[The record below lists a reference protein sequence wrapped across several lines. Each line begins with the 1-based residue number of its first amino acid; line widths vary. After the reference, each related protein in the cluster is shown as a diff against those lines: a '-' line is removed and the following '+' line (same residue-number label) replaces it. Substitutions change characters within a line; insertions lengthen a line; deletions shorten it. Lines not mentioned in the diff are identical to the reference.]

1 MNTYRPAAS
10 FAIRNGCQPMGR
22 STLQPFDIIEGA
34 QSPVHPK
41 VFVIGAFD
49 SRITFY
55 SQQVRALALV
65 HALQNQGFLRDGMR
79 IGVVGGGAAGLT
91 AAAAV
96 ALISD
101 ATVDLYERA
110 DEVLPLQRATQ
121 RRRLD
126 PHIYGWPDV
135 GSDDPT
141 ADLPLLDWT
150 AGSAQDVRRDV
161 KQEFEAVVEA
171 VAPRLRVNLRH
182 GVTAAR
188 VAGAALQLDF
198 RRDPRPGEAPAADAQ
213 VPGQATFDLLLLAF
227 GFGLE
232 SAQQVSGVPTA
243 SYWSDAGVP
252 VAEFEGRATPRFLIS
267 GNGDGGLIDLVAAAS
282 AHFDHAGMIREI
294 VRQPNIQVI
303 FERLEAIDARARA
316 AFVLGDGF
324 DFLGVY
330 EGEILADLQAMGL
343 VDLVA
348 SRLRPGVRLTLQ
360 TLRPEAFSIETA
372 TLNRVA
378 AYLIIWAC
386 QAGGQTE
393 FMHLHGDDLAP
404 VAAPAA
410 PPYAAPL
417 WFTCSDQTF
426 GVDAAIV
433 RRGPGRSAARQPF
446 SDVLGDFDAAHKGWL
461 RLHGDGTIVPE
472 LSGTARDVF
481 TAAARGI
488 GLPPAAHVQ
497 RSLIARQPK
506 LVRVQPAGANLRWSG
521 DLAPDAIGAIWDTG
535 ANAADIYVPAVPA
548 ELGPVAAALVRL
560 ALHAS
565 HATLV
570 ADVGD
575 WRGFADALTSAS
587 AHAEHLTPLTIQAAA
602 MGGAARNP
610 QNSGDVALAQTLHR
624 ALDRWMLDA
633 IHRALSAYIV
643 AARDQGNLVG
653 FRAAADLRA
662 RMGQLWDGWR
672 AKFHA
677 EPALLDRFLR
687 LLVCAEDDDDRIDE
701 ARVVVGPRKLLM
713 VVRAT
718 AAALAVAAAWQDTA
732 PRGERPGN
740 LLRPMAAGNPWHGH
754 ACAAELIRREPMAIA
769 AASFIWR
776 THFVVLSQ
784 LSTPLIIET
793 RAAAGLADVDVGQ
806 PSLAEMDGA
815 QRIIL
820 TLDAEFRSAA
830 ESSLPALTALLASV
844 EADHFMRLRAAVEE
858 EDA

>member
-1 MNTYRPAAS
+1 
-10 FAIRNGCQPMGR
+10 MGS

-34 QSPVHPK
+34 RSPANPK

-55 SQQVRALALV
+55 SQQVRALGLV
-65 HALQNQGFLRDGMR
+65 HALKDQGILRDGMR

-110 DEVLPLQRATQ
+110 DEVLPLQRATR

-141 ADLPLLDWT
+141 ADLPVLDWT
-150 AGSAQDVRRDV
+150 AGPAQDVRRDV
-161 KQEFEAVVEA
+161 KQEFEAIVDA
-171 VAPRLRVNLRH
+171 VTPRLRVNLRH

-198 RRDPRPGEAPAADAQ
+198 RRATRPGDVPEADGQ

-232 SAQQVSGVPTA
+232 TQQVPGVPTA

-303 FERLEAIDARARA
+303 FDRLEAIDARARA
-316 AFVLGDGF
+316 AFALGNGF

-330 EGEILADLQAMGL
+330 EAEILADLQAMGL

-348 SRLRPGVRLTLQ
+348 GRLRPGVRLTLQ
-360 TLRPEAFSIETA
+360 TLKPEAFSIETA

-378 AYLIIWAC
+378 AYLVIRAC
-386 QAGGQTE
+386 QTGGQTE
-393 FMHLHGDDLAP
+393 FAHLHGDDLAP
-404 VAAPAA
+404 AAAPAP

-417 WFTCSDQTF
+417 WFSCSGQTF

-433 RRGPGRSAARQPF
+433 RRGPGRPAAQLPF
-446 SDVLGDFDAAHKGWL
+446 SEVLGDFYTAHKNWL
-461 RLHGDGTIVPE
+461 RLHGDATIVPK
-472 LSGTARDVF
+472 LSGAARDDF
-481 TAAARGI
+481 TAAARCI
-488 GLPPAAHVQ
+488 GLPPAVHVQ
-497 RSLIARQPK
+497 RSLIARQPT
-506 LVRVQPAGANLRWSG
+506 LVRVQPTGANLRWSG
-521 DLAPDAIGAIWDTG
+521 DLAPDAIGEIWDPG
-535 ANAADIYVPAVPA
+535 ANAADVFVPALPVQI
-548 ELGPVAAALVRL
+548 GPVAAALVRL
-560 ALHAS
+560 TLHAGR
-565 HATLV
+565 ATLV

-587 AHAEHLTPLTIQAAA
+587 AHAEHLTPLTIQAAQ

-610 QNSGDVALAQTLHR
+610 LNVRDVTLAQTLHQ

-633 IHRALSAYIV
+633 VHRALSAYIV
-643 AARDQGNLVG
+643 TARDQGNLIG

-662 RMGQLWDGWR
+662 RMGQLWDVWR
-672 AKFHA
+672 ASFQT

-718 AAALAVAAAWQDTA
+718 AAALAVAAAWPNTA

-740 LLRPMAAGNPWHGH
+740 LLRPMAAGDPWQGH
-754 ACAAELIRREPMAIA
+754 ACAAELIRREPTAIA
-769 AASFIWR
+769 AADFIWR

-784 LSTPLIIET
+784 LSTPLIIGT
-793 RAAAGLADVDVGQ
+793 RAAAGLAHIDVGQ
-806 PSLAEMDGA
+806 PSLAETDGA

-820 TLDAEFRSAA
+820 TLDAGFRAAA
-830 ESSLPALTALLASV
+830 ETSLPALTALLASV

-858 EDA
+858 TA

>member
-1 MNTYRPAAS
+1 
-10 FAIRNGCQPMGR
+10 
-22 STLQPFDIIEGA
+22 
-34 QSPVHPK
+34 
-41 VFVIGAFD
+41 
-49 SRITFY
+49 
-55 SQQVRALALV
+55 
-65 HALQNQGFLRDGMR
+65 MR

-96 ALISD
+96 ALISN

-150 AGSAQDVRRDV
+150 AGPAQDVRRDV
-161 KQEFEAVVEA
+161 KQEFEAVVDA
-171 VAPRLRVNLRH
+171 IAPRLRVNLRH
-182 GVTAAR
+182 VVTAAR
-188 VAGAALQLDF
+188 VTGAALQLDF
-198 RRDPRPGEAPAADAQ
+198 RRDPRLGEAPAADGQ

-232 SAQQVSGVPTA
+232 TTQQVPGVPTA
-243 SYWSDAGVP
+243 SYWSDVGVP

-294 VRQPNIQVI
+294 VRQPTIQVV
-303 FERLEAIDARARA
+303 FERLEAIDARART
-316 AFVLGDGF
+316 AFALGDGF

-330 EGEILADLQAMGL
+330 EAEILADLQAMGL

-348 SRLRPGVRLTLQ
+348 GRLRPGVRLTLQ
-360 TLRPEAFSIETA
+360 TLKPEAFSIETA

-378 AYLIIWAC
+378 AYLVIRAC

-393 FMHLHGDDLAP
+393 FTHLHGDDLAP
-404 VAAPAA
+404 AAAPAV

-417 WFTCSDQTF
+417 WFTCSGQTF

-446 SDVLGDFDAAHKGWL
+446 SDVLGDFDTAHKSWL
-461 RLHGDGTIVPE
+461 HLHGDATIVPE
-472 LSGTARDVF
+472 LSGAARDIF

-497 RSLIARQPK
+497 RSLIARQPT

-521 DLAPDAIGAIWDTG
+521 DLAPDAVGAIWDTG
-535 ANAADIYVPAVPA
+535 ANAADVYVPALPA
-548 ELGPVAAALVRL
+548 QLGPVAAALVRL
-560 ALHAS
+560 ALHAGR
-565 HATLV
+565 ATLV

-575 WRGFADALTSAS
+575 WRAFADTLTSAS

-610 QNSGDVALAQTLHR
+610 QNIGDVALAQTLHQ
-624 ALDRWMLDA
+624 ALDRWMMEA
-633 IHRALSAYIV
+633 VHRALSAYIV

-662 RMGQLWDGWR
+662 RMGQLWDLWR
-672 AKFHA
+672 ARFQA
-677 EPALLDRFLR
+677 EPALLNRFMR

-701 ARVVVGPRKLLM
+701 ARVVVGPRKLPM

-740 LLRPMAAGNPWHGH
+740 LLRPMAAGDPWHGH
-754 ACAAELIRREPMAIA
+754 ACAAELIRREPTAIA

-784 LSTPLIIET
+784 LSTPLIIGT
-793 RAAAGLADVDVGQ
+793 RAAAGLADIDVGQ
-806 PSLAEMDGA
+806 PSLAETDGA

-820 TLDAEFRSAA
+820 TLDAGFRVAA
-830 ESSLPALTALLASV
+830 ETSLPALIALLTSV
-844 EADHFMRLRAAVEE
+844 EADHFLRLRAAVEE